1 MHSLRSCGV
10 TIFLED
16 RAFWRTW
23 LSGGPGSLDA
33 KSFEPVAATA
43 EGLVDLLQQ
52 SETTPDCADAEHAV
66 REICELAERGACRLE
81 GLCFITGEAGLIPR
95 KQDHQS
101 YETALKQLEHLIGQL
116 ERLVH

>member
-16 RAFWRTW
+16 RAFWRTGKP
-23 LSGGPGSLDA
+23 GGPGSLEA